1 MQHRPKVALI
11 VLFALPLLLAGWFM
25 TANVV
30 VSGFWPMSCAN
41 KAAVTKAEKVKT
53 YSPCQARKMR
63 AQAARIERAR
73 AAALAAQVEARVRA
87 EHATAHTVAQW
98 PSPALTPQ
106 QVVRAQMEALRRPDF
121 PQRDAGI
128 ARAFRFAS
136 PANRAAMGPVSN
148 FARFMR
154 SSVYT
159 PMLGNTS
166 VSYDTTRIHGNVARQ
181 EIAVIGPRGERAIY
195 EFHLRRETKGLHKGS
210 WMTVGVSYRP
220 VR

>member
-11 VLFALPLLLAGWFM
+11 VLFALPMLLAGWFM
-25 TANVV
+25 TANFV

-41 KAAVTKAEKVKT
+41 ETAVKKARTI
-53 YSPCQARKMR
+53 SPCQARKVR
-63 AQAARIERAR
+63 AHAARVERAR
-73 AAALAAQVEARVRA
+73 AAALAAQVQARVDA
-87 EHATAHTVAQW
+87 ENATAHAVAQW

-121 PQRDAGI
+121 PHRDAGI
-128 ARAFRFAS
+128 TRAFRFAS
-136 PANRAAMGPVSN
+136 PANRAAMGPPEQ

-154 SSVYT
+154 DSAYA

-166 VSYDTTRIHGNVARQ
+166 VSYDTTRVHGDVARQ

-195 EFHLRRETKGLHKGS
+195 TFHLRRQTSGAHEGS
-210 WMTVGVSYRP
+210 WMTAGVTYRP

>member
-11 VLFALPLLLAGWFM
+11 VLFALPMLLAGWFM
-25 TANVV
+25 TANLV

-41 KAAVTKAEKVKT
+41 TTKVEKVEKVKK
-53 YSPCQARKMR
+53 YSPCQAAKMR

-73 AAALAAQVEARVRA
+73 AAALAAQVDARVRA
-87 EHATAHTVAQW
+87 EHATAQTVAQW
-98 PSPALTPQ
+98 PSAALTPQ

-121 PQRDAGI
+121 PRRDAGI

-136 PANRAAMGPVSN
+136 PANRAAMGPAKN

-154 SSVYT
+154 KSVYA
-159 PMLGNTS
+159 PMLNNTS

-181 EIAVIGPRGERAIY
+181 GIAVIGPNGERAIY
-195 EFHLRRETKGLHKGS
+195 EFHLRRQTEGVHRGS
-210 WMTVGVSYRP
+210 WMTAGVTYRP
-220 VR
+220 LR